1 MANGSVT
8 ISLEDFQ
15 TLLDSKVKA
24 TELKENTELAAKE
37 LQVFL
42 SYLCGREDIS
52 KYIEEFNRQS
62 KTSTIIISSG
72 RAQIKFNDD
81 KETSKKV

>member
-1 MANGSVT
+1 MQGTVT
-8 ISLEDFQ
+8 ISLENYE
-15 TLLDSKVKA
+15 K
-24 TELKENTELAAKE
+24 LKESHKESQKIKDDMLVTMKE

-62 KTSTIIISSG
+62 KTSTIVIQNG
-72 RAQIKFNDD
+72 RAQIKFN
-81 KETSKKV
+81 EEV